1 MSESPFILFGQQ
13 HLIALALSALIII
26 CFPLYAKNHLSK
38 DHQET
43 TAKILAYF
51 LIAHELSKPFY
62 RTYFFGDEPVK
73 VIPLHAC
80 HLSAFSIAIYLL
92 TRKNVFFEVAYYWG
106 LAGGTMALLTPDLVY
121 AFPDVEW
128 FPFFTGH
135 GVMIMAIFF
144 SMFCHNIFPTKHS
157 YRRVVLITLSL
168 LPMIFIINTLLGPPA
183 NYWYLNT
190 KPEGDSLMSYM
201 PSPPF
206 HIPIAMG
213 IALGIFYLLHIP
225 FRKKS

>member
-1 MSESPFILFGQQ
+1 MLKTIYQ
-13 HLIALALSALIII
+13 
-26 CFPLYAKNHLSK
+26 K
-38 DHQET
+38 T
-43 TAKILAYF
+43 V
-51 LIAHELSKPFY
+51 AHELSKPFY
-62 RTYFFGDEPVK
+62 RTYFFGDELVK

-80 HLSAFSIAIYLL
+80 NLSASLIAIYLF
-92 TRKNVFFEVAYYWG
+92 TRKKVFFEVAYYWG
-106 LAGGTMALLTPDLVY
+106 LAGGTMALLTPDLLY

-128 FPFFTGH
+128 FPLFTGH

-157 YRRVVLITLSL
+157 FRRVVLITLSL
-168 LPMIFIINTLLGPPA
+168 LPVIYIINTLLGPPA

-190 KPEGDSLMSYM
+190 KPEADSLMSFM

-225 FRKKS
+225 FRKKL

>member
-1 MSESPFILFGQQ
+1 MSEAPFILFGQQ
-13 HLIALALSALIII
+13 HLIALVLSALIII

-92 TRKNVFFEVAYYWG
+92 TRKKVF
-106 LAGGTMALLTPDLVY
+106 LRLLII
-121 AFPDVEW
+121 
-128 FPFFTGH
+128 
-135 GVMIMAIFF
+135 GV
-144 SMFCHNIFPTKHS
+144 
-157 YRRVVLITLSL
+157 
-168 LPMIFIINTLLGPPA
+168 
-183 NYWYLNT
+183 WQ
-190 KPEGDSLMSYM
+190 EGQWLC
-201 PSPPF
+201 
-206 HIPIAMG
+206 
-213 IALGIFYLLHIP
+213 
-225 FRKKS
+225 